1 MDFREAVVIIIEGGG
16 GRIYFATVFGENTL
30 GSSST
35 LKLLFLSWSKHFAK
49 NLFTF
54 SSS

>member
-16 GRIYFATVFGENTL
+16 GRIYFAAVFGENTP